1 MNEIYSCL
9 LIYLLTYFSGYPTRC
24 PTANKKAKTAAERL
38 YSDYFVLRFGLPNK
52 ILQGE
57 SGEFENDIFKELA
70 KLCGVKRISKTL
82 CHPQTNGKV
91 ERMNQ
96 TIISMLQTL
105 QNFIKVNERTTYRS

>member
-9 LIYLLTYFSGYPTRC
+9 LIYLLTYFSGYHARC

-38 YSDYFVLRFGLPNK
+38 YSDYFVLWFGLPNK
-52 ILQGE
+52 ILHDE

-70 KLCGVKRISKTL
+70 KLFGVKRISET
-82 CHPQTNGKV
+82 PERM